1 MTLLRLEILRL
12 VRTRRWLLV
21 VGVYAFFG
29 LIGPLF
35 ARYLNEIIDR
45 FGGGEIIVVGH
56 DPQPVDGIVQ
66 FLGNVSQLGIL
77 AVIVVAAG
85 SLAIDA
91 RPEIAAF
98 LRTRV
103 ARTRS
108 LLFPRLVVVGGV
120 AGLSLILGTA
130 LAWAFT
136 TALIGSLPVGP
147 MLLGTLLGLV
157 YLAVVVAVV
166 AAVATFT
173 RSVVG
178 TVFASLAVVIAM
190 PILSLVPPLTRWLP
204 SELLAAVAG
213 LIDGET
219 LSAYAPAAATS
230 LVVVAALVAIAVHR
244 GERREL

>member
-1 MTLLRLEILRL
+1 MTLLRLEVLRL

-29 LIGPLF
+29 VIGPLF
-35 ARYLNEIIDR
+35 ARYLDEIIDR

-56 DPQPVDGIVQ
+56 DPEPIDGIVQ

-103 ARTRS
+103 ARARS
-108 LLFPRLVVVGGV
+108 LLVPRLVVTGGV
-120 AGLSLILGTA
+120 SGIALILGTA
-130 LAWAFT
+130 LAWALT
-136 TALIGSLPVGP
+136 AALIGPLPVGA
-147 MLLGTLLGLV
+147 MVLGTLLGLI
-157 YLAVVVAVV
+157 YLVVVVTVV
-166 AAVATFT
+166 AAMATFT

-190 PILSLVPPLTRWLP
+190 PIIAIVPPISRWLP

-213 LIDGET
+213 LVDGEPLT
-219 LSAYAPAAATS
+219 AYLPAVSVSVA
-230 LVVVAALVAIAVHR
+230 VVAGLVAVAVRR

>member
-29 LIGPLF
+29 VIGPLF

-56 DPQPVDGIVQ
+56 DPEPIDGIVQ

-103 ARTRS
+103 ARARS
-108 LLFPRLVVVGGV
+108 LLMPRLVVTGGV
-120 AGLSLILGTA
+120 AGIALIIGTA
-130 LAWAFT
+130 LAWLLTA
-136 TALIGSLPVGP
+136 ALIGPLPVAA
-147 MLLGTLLGLV
+147 MVLGTLLGLI
-157 YLAVVVAVV
+157 YLVVVVTVV
-166 AAVATFT
+166 AAMATFT

-190 PILSLVPPLTRWLP
+190 PIIGLVPPISRWLP

-213 LIDGET
+213 LVDGEP
-219 LSAYAPAAATS
+219 LSAYLPAVIVSVA
-230 LVVVAALVAIAVHR
+230 VVAGLVAIAVRR

>member
-29 LIGPLF
+29 LVGPLF

-45 FGGGEIIVVGH
+45 FGGGEVIIVGH

-66 FLGNVSQLGIL
+66 FLSNVSQLGIL

-108 LLFPRLVVVGGV
+108 LLFPRLIVVGGV
-120 AGLSLILGTA
+120 AGLALILGTA
-130 LAWAFT
+130 VAWVL
-136 TALIGSLPVGP
+136 TAVLIGSLPVGA
-147 MLLGTLLGLV
+147 MLIGTLLGLLYV
-157 YLAVVVAVV
+157 GVVVAIV

-178 TVFASLAVVIAM
+178 TVFASLAAVIAM
-190 PILSLVPPLTRWLP
+190 PILALVPPLARWLP

-213 LIDGET
+213 LVDGGGVST
-219 LSAYAPAAATS
+219 YVPATITS
-230 LVVVAALVAIAVHR
+230 LVIVAGLVALAVHR